1 LVIYTSIIKEKLIPK
16 KGPDGKNIPIDLSDI
31 KSNIKYKY
39 SVGDKRKWNEKDI
52 YDLISFGNPK
62 KDIKKLAFLL
72 ANIFSMWS
80 LMNSEHY
87 KKAEEMDAYQTNL
100 IGYLLQPHVA

>member
-1 LVIYTSIIKEKLIPK
+1 
-16 KGPDGKNIPIDLSDI
+16 
-31 KSNIKYKY
+31 
-39 SVGDKRKWNEKDI
+39 
-52 YDLISFGNPK
+52 
-62 KDIKKLAFLL
+62 LAFLL
-72 ANIFSMWS
+72 ANLFSMWS